1 MMILEKEEREI
12 INFLWS
18 QEIYDIFYN
27 NKTLIKEIIEK
38 INNKKPLNKS
48 KKINDIK
55 IFNKKVIKLVK
66 KLKLK
71 YYRKKQKI
79 INKNIKN
86 KLIYVEGSNGVGKS
100 IFICILVKLINC
112 ERILIY
118 DLKNDVKTIIKS
130 KDTNNKINFIS
141 KNFKCEDFFNNKDKY
156 NLIIFENSNYIEND
170 VKKEILKKSD
180 EIILLVEANLLG
192 IKKSKEI
199 LEQDINKFNISK
211 NKIKIIFNKIMP
223 FSINDLILNQLF
235 SDFEIIGK
243 LKFNYKYD
251 LIINYNLKTI
261 DNEIKKEYLK
271 IIKKIGG

>member
-1 MMILEKEEREI
+1 MILEKEEREI

>member
-38 INNKKPLNKS
+38 INNKKHLNKS